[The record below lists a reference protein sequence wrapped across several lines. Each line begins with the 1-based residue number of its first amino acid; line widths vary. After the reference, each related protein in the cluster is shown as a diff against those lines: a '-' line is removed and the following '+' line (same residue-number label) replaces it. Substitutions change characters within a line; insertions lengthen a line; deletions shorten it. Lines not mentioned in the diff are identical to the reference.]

1 MTASTFEQVRGIASD
16 VFGVPADTITAESS
30 PQSIE
35 SWDSMQHL
43 NLVLAIEERFGV
55 LFEPEEMEEMKNIG
69 AAAGMVDKKL
79 RLAARSS

>member
-55 LFEPEEMEEMKNIG
+55 RFEPEEMEEMKNVG
-69 AAAGMVDKKL
+69 AAAALVDKKL
-79 RLAARSS
+79 QSAAR

>member
-1 MTASTFEQVRGIASD
+1 
-16 VFGVPADTITAESS
+16 
-30 PQSIE
+30 
-35 SWDSMQHL
+35 MQHL

>member
-1 MTASTFEQVRGIASD
+1 LTASTFEQVRGIASD

>member
-1 MTASTFEQVRGIASD
+1 LTASTFEQVRGIASD

-55 LFEPEEMEEMKNIG
+55 RFEPEEMEEMKNVG
-69 AAAGMVDKKL
+69 AAAALVDKKL
-79 RLAARSS
+79 QSAAR

>member
-1 MTASTFEQVRGIASD
+1 LTASTFEQVRGIASD

-55 LFEPEEMEEMKNIG
+55 LFEPEEMEEMKNVG
-69 AAAGMVDKKL
+69 AAAALVDKKL
-79 RLAARSS
+79 QSAAR